1 MKVLAFAASTSSHSI
16 NKQLVTYAGELLKS
30 GIVEN
35 AEVEIIDL
43 NDFEMPIYSS
53 DRENDNGIPEQGH
66 AFLKKI
72 AEADALLIS
81 FAEHN
86 GSYTA
91 AFKNTFDWASRAE
104 MKVYQGKPAVL
115 LATSP
120 GPGGA
125 KNVLNSA
132 LGSAPHFGMDVKGS
146 LSVPSFFDNFD
157 VQAQVVK
164 DEELS
169 AKLVVALTKLIQA

>member
-1 MKVLAFAASTSSHSI
+1 MKVLAFAASTSSQSI
-16 NKQLVTYAGELLKS
+16 NKQLVTHAAEQLRQ
-30 GIVEN
+30 N
-35 AEVEIIDL
+35 TPNTEVEIIDL

-53 DRENDNGIPEQGH
+53 DRENDHGIPEQAH

-72 AEADALLIS
+72 AGADALLIS

-146 LSVPSFFDNFD
+146 LSVPSFFDSFD
-157 VQAQVVK
+157 AEK
-164 DEELS
+164 GLLREGEFEDRLKNELEN
-169 AKLVVALTKLIQA
+169 LVG

>member
-1 MKVLAFAASTSSHSI
+1 
-16 NKQLVTYAGELLKS
+16 
-30 GIVEN
+30 
-35 AEVEIIDL
+35 
-43 NDFEMPIYSS
+43 
-53 DRENDNGIPEQGH
+53 
-66 AFLKKI
+66 
-72 AEADALLIS
+72 LLIS

>member
-1 MKVLAFAASTSSHSI
+1 MKVLAFAASTSSQSI
-16 NKQLVTYAGELLKS
+16 NKQLVTHAAEQLRQ
-30 GIVEN
+30 N
-35 AEVEIIDL
+35 TPNTEVEIIDL

-53 DRENDNGIPEQGH
+53 DRENDHGIPEQAH

-132 LGSAPHFGMDVKGS
+132 LGSAPHFAMEVKGS

-157 VQAQVVK
+157 AEAQVIK

-169 AKLVVALTKLIQA
+169 AQLMLALAELEQA